1 MTRDRVP
8 LATGL
13 MLGFCV
19 LAPAIDM
26 FGKLAAASVPVG
38 QITAARYVVQAAV
51 LVPVALALGLS
62 LRMDA
67 RALGLN
73 LLRAAL
79 SLAST
84 FTFIAAVR
92 VMPLADALAIA
103 FVEPFLLL
111 LIAHLFLGETVGPRR
126 LAAVAA
132 GFVGTLIVVRPSF
145 AAFGPVAL
153 LPLGTALSFALYMLT
168 TRWQRDTHPVTLQ
181 ATTALAATALSV
193 PLLVLGD
200 GGPLPDLDP
209 LMPSGWAWAWLAGM
223 GLAAASSH
231 LFLTYALRFA
241 SATVLAPLHY
251 LELVSATVLGL
262 LVFGDFPDGATWL
275 GIAII
280 AGSGLYVI
288 HRERVTARAAVPLP
302 YDAS

>member
-1 MTRDRVP
+1 MGGDRVP

-19 LAPAIDM
+19 LAPAIDV
-26 FGKLAAASVPVG
+26 FGKLASASIPVG

-51 LVPVALALGLS
+51 LVPVALAMGLS

-111 LIAHLFLGETVGPRR
+111 LIGHLFLGETVGRRR

-132 GFVGTLIVVRPSF
+132 GFAGTLIVVRPSF

-153 LPLGTALSFALYMLT
+153 LPLGTALFFALYMLS

-181 ATTALAATALSV
+181 ATTAVAAVLLAV
-193 PLLVLGD
+193 PILVLGD
-200 GGPLPDLDP
+200 GGPWHDVDP
-209 LMPSGWAWAWLAGM
+209 VRPQGLAWAWLAGM
-223 GLAAASSH
+223 GLASASSH

-241 SATVLAPLHY
+241 PASSLAPLHY
-251 LELVSATVLGL
+251 LELVSATVLGF
-262 LVFGDFPDGATWL
+262 LVFGNLPQGATWL
-275 GIAII
+275 GIGVI
-280 AGSGLYVI
+280 AASGLYVI
-288 HRERVTARAAVPLP
+288 HRERVTARAAVPVP
-302 YDAS
+302 YEP